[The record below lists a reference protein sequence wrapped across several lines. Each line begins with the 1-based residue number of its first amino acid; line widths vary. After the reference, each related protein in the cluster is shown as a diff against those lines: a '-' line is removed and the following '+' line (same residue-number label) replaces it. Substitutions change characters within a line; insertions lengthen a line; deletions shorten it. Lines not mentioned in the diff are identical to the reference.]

1 MRDDEPHQVC
11 CPVTTGHQTEEGAGE
26 SAEAALG
33 AGEAGGGEAA
43 DGSLAAEGGTGV
55 RVGRPPP
62 LAPRSQASELSLSQA
77 ALVTLKAERIQSV
90 ESNSLTS
97 AEFFMTINTKGNPY
111 LLVSRRFLRH
121 QYNVKLNRRTQQ
133 VQEELVSL
141 KWQPGVACAFF

>member
-1 MRDDEPHQVC
+1 MTSLTRFAVLSPQATKLKKEQENLLK
-11 CPVTTGHQTEEGAGE
+11 QRWELERLEEE
-26 SAEAALG
+26 RRQMAALRQK
-33 AGEAGGGEAA
+33 
-43 DGSLAAEGGTGV
+43 AELGCVWEGPHPS
-55 RVGRPPP
+55 PPGP
-62 LAPRSQASELSLSQA
+62 KPASSHFLRL

-97 AEFFMTINTKGNPY
+97 AEFFMIINTKGNPY